1 MYSQRPTRSRKI
13 LVGSLGILFGLS
25 HLALI
30 QSTVNR
36 KSNLPIIN
44 LPVGPYTSY
53 IASVSEKGYSIKYR
67 SHAPK
72 IVGNEKLIEKP
83 AGFLGLG
90 KAEIKTFEQS
100 VAGGGT
106 GSVSESSELT
116 AKQIACIKAEGS
128 GEATGKLAA
137 ASITAPITPT
147 LTEIPYVGWLVAGFF
162 NMFGQ
167 KQGGEI
173 GGQMA
178 RDFAD
183 C

>member
-1 MYSQRPTRSRKI
+1 MYSQRPSKMNKI
-13 LVGSLGILFGLS
+13 LVGSLGIIFGLS

-30 QSTVNR
+30 QSAVNR

-53 IASVSEKGYSIKYR
+53 IASVTEKGYTIRYK
-67 SHAPK
+67 SHSPK
-72 IVGNEKLIEKP
+72 IIEKEKHVDKP

-90 KAEIKTFEQS
+90 KAELKTYEQS
-100 VAGGGT
+100 VAGEGG
-106 GSVSESSELT
+106 GSVSGGSELT
-116 AKQIACIKAEGS
+116 EKQIACINAEVS
-128 GEATGKLAA
+128 GEAAGKLAA

-173 GGQMA
+173 GGQMD
-178 RDFAD
+178 RDFQD

>member
-1 MYSQRPTRSRKI
+1 MYSQRPSKI
-13 LVGSLGILFGLS
+13 NKIIVGSLGIVFGLS

-36 KSNLPIIN
+36 KSNLPLIN

-53 IASVSEKGYSIKYR
+53 IASVTEKGYTIRYK
-67 SHAPK
+67 SHSPK
-72 IVGNEKLIEKP
+72 IIGNEKLIEKP

-90 KAEIKTFEQS
+90 KTEIKTFEQS
-100 VAGGGT
+100 VAGGGS

-116 AKQIACIKAEGS
+116 EKQIACIKAEGS

-147 LTEIPYVGWLVAGFF
+147 LIEIPYVGWLVAGFF

-178 RDFAD
+178 RDFQD

>member
-1 MYSQRPTRSRKI
+1 MYSQRPSKI
-13 LVGSLGILFGLS
+13 NKIIVGSLGIVFGLS
-25 HLALI
+25 HLALV
-30 QSTVNR
+30 QSTINK
-36 KSNLPIIN
+36 KSNLPLIN

-53 IASVSEKGYSIKYR
+53 IASVTEKGYTIRYKAHS
-67 SHAPK
+67 PK
-72 IVGNEKLIEKP
+72 IIGNEKLIEKP

-90 KAEIKTFEQS
+90 KTEIKTFEQS
-100 VAGGGT
+100 VAGETG

-116 AKQIACIKAEGS
+116 EKQIACIKAEGS

-137 ASITAPITPT
+137 ASITAPITPA

>member
-1 MYSQRPTRSRKI
+1 MYSQRPSRSRKI
-13 LVGSLGILFGLS
+13 LVGSLGILFGIS
-25 HLALI
+25 HIGLVLE
-30 QSTVNR
+30 
-36 KSNLPIIN
+36 KSNRLPIIN

-53 IASVSEKGYSIKYR
+53 IASVSEKGYTIKYR

-72 IVGNEKLIEKP
+72 IIQTEKSIDKP

-90 KAEIKTFEQS
+90 KAEINTYEQS
-100 VAGGGT
+100 VAGEGT

-137 ASITAPITPT
+137 ASITAPITPA

>member
-1 MYSQRPTRSRKI
+1 MYSQRPSRSRKI

-100 VAGGGT
+100 VAGEAT

>member
-1 MYSQRPTRSRKI
+1 MYRQRPSRLKKV
-13 LVGSLGILFGLS
+13 LVGSLGVLFGLS

-30 QSTVNR
+30 QSTVNK
-36 KSNLPIIN
+36 KSSLPIIN

-53 IASVSEKGYSIKYR
+53 IASVSEKGYSIRYK
-67 SHAPK
+67 SHSPT
-72 IVGNEKLIEKP
+72 IITDEKLINKP
-83 AGFLGLG
+83 SGFLGLR
-90 KAEIKTFEQS
+90 KSEIRTLEES
-100 VAGGGT
+100 VAGEGG
-106 GSVSESSELT
+106 GSVSGSTELT
-116 AKQIACIKAEGS
+116 EKQIACIKAEGS

>member
-1 MYSQRPTRSRKI
+1 MYSQRPSRSRKI
-13 LVGSLGILFGLS
+13 LIGSLGILFGLS

-36 KSNLPIIN
+36 KSSLPLIN

-53 IASVSEKGYSIKYR
+53 IATVSEKGYSIRYK

-72 IVGNEKLIEKP
+72 IIGNEKLIEKP

-100 VAGGGT
+100 VAGETG

-116 AKQIACIKAEGS
+116 EKQIACIKAEGS
-128 GEATGKLAA
+128 GEATGRLAA

-167 KQGGEI
+167 KQGAEI

-178 RDFAD
+178 RDFKD

>member
-1 MYSQRPTRSRKI
+1 MYSQRPSRSKKI

-36 KSNLPIIN
+36 KSSLPIIN
-44 LPVGPYTSY
+44 LPIGPYTSY
-53 IASVSEKGYSIKYR
+53 VASVTEKGYTIRYK
-67 SHAPK
+67 SHSPK
-72 IVGNEKLIEKP
+72 IIGNEKLIDKP

-100 VAGGGT
+100 VAGEGS

-116 AKQIACIKAEGS
+116 EKQIACIKAEGS
-128 GEATGKLAA
+128 GEATGRLAA

-167 KQGGEI
+167 KQGAEI

-178 RDFAD
+178 KDFKD

>member
-1 MYSQRPTRSRKI
+1 MYSQRPSKI
-13 LVGSLGILFGLS
+13 NKIIVGSLGIVFGLS

-36 KSNLPIIN
+36 KSNLPLIN

-53 IASVSEKGYSIKYR
+53 IASVTEKGYTIRYK
-67 SHAPK
+67 SHSPK
-72 IVGNEKLIEKP
+72 IIGNEKLIEKP

-90 KAEIKTFEQS
+90 KTEIKTFEQS
-100 VAGGGT
+100 VAGETG

-137 ASITAPITPT
+137 ASITAPITPA
-147 LTEIPYVGWLVAGFF
+147 LIEIPYVGWLVAGFF

-167 KQGGEI
+167 KQGAEI

-178 RDFAD
+178 RDFQD

>member
-1 MYSQRPTRSRKI
+1 MYSQRPSRSRKI

-100 VAGGGT
+100 VAGEGT
-106 GSVSESSELT
+106 GSVSESSVLT
-116 AKQIACIKAEGS
+116 EKQIACIKAEGS

-137 ASITAPITPT
+137 ASITAPITPA

-167 KQGGEI
+167 KQGAEI

-178 RDFAD
+178 RDFQD

>member
-1 MYSQRPTRSRKI
+1 MYSQRPSRSRKI

>member
-1 MYSQRPTRSRKI
+1 MYSQRPSK
-13 LVGSLGILFGLS
+13 LKKVFVGSLGIVFGLS

-36 KSNLPIIN
+36 KSNLPLIN

-53 IASVSEKGYSIKYR
+53 IASVTEKGYTIRYK
-67 SHAPK
+67 SHSPK
-72 IVGNEKLIEKP
+72 IIGNEKLIDKP

-100 VAGGGT
+100 VAGEGS
-106 GSVSESSELT
+106 GSVSESFELT
-116 AKQIACIKAEGS
+116 EKQIACIKAEGS

-137 ASITAPITPT
+137 ASITAPITPA

-167 KQGGEI
+167 KQGAEI

-178 RDFAD
+178 KDFKD